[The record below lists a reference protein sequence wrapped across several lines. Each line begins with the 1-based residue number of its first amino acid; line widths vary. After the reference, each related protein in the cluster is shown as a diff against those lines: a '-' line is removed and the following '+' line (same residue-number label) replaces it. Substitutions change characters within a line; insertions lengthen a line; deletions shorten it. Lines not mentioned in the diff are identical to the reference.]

1 MISFSF
7 IHNEN
12 KYTEELIKLLN
23 SQWPRS
29 EYSRKASIEKSNDNF
44 PLYLIMK
51 LKNDDEQTN
60 SETEEIIGCLTIS
73 TVLNNDKDSNVSL
86 LLENVLIKS
95 KYRGKGYGKI
105 IMVEGHKIMKE
116 KGFKISY
123 LSTNDQKEFYKTFG
137 YIECDPISTSNFS
150 SNSGGNNINDQSN
163 KEVNEETIDDSE
175 KVSNLLRIFGGN
187 SKLKKANTNLV
198 WMKLN
203 LE

>member
-1 MISFSF
+1 MISFSY

-44 PLYLIMK
+44 PFYLIMK
-51 LKNDDEQTN
+51 LKNEELIGE
-60 SETEEIIGCLTIS
+60 ETEEVIGCLTVS
-73 TVLNNDKDSNVSL
+73 TILNNYNDSNVSL

-95 KYRGKGYGKI
+95 KYRGKGYGKL
-105 IMVEGHKIMKE
+105 IMTEGHKIMKK
-116 KGFKISY
+116 KGYKISY

-150 SNSGGNNINDQSN
+150 GSSIN
-163 KEVNEETIDDSE
+163 KEKNEDNIDDSE
-175 KVSNLLRIFGGN
+175 KISNLLRIFGGN
-187 SKLKKANTNLV
+187 SKLKKTNTNLV

>member
-1 MISFSF
+1 MTSFSF
-7 IHNEN
+7 IHNES

-29 EYSRKASIEKSNDNF
+29 EYSRKASIDKSNDNF

-51 LKNDDEQTN
+51 LKNNDEK
-60 SETEEIIGCLTIS
+60 EEIIGCLTIS
-73 TVLNNDKDSNVSL
+73 TILNNDKDSNISL

-95 KYRGKGYGKI
+95 NYRGKGYGKI
-105 IMVEGHKIMKE
+105 IMKQGHKIMKE
-116 KGFKISY
+116 KDFKISY

-150 SNSGGNNINDQSN
+150 SNSEK
-163 KEVNEETIDDSE
+163 KETNEDTIDDSE

-187 SKLKKANTNLV
+187 SKLKKTTNANLV

>member
-1 MISFSF
+1 MISFSY

-44 PLYLIMK
+44 PFYLIMI
-51 LKNDDEQTN
+51 LKNDELIVE
-60 SETEEIIGCLTIS
+60 ETEEVIGCLTIS
-73 TVLNNDKDSNVSL
+73 TVLNNDKDSSVSL

-95 KYRGKGYGKI
+95 RYRGKGYGKLL
-105 IMVEGHKIMKE
+105 MTEGHKTMKK
-116 KGFKISY
+116 KGYKISY
-123 LSTNDQKEFYKTFG
+123 LSTHDQKEFYKTFG
-137 YIECDPISTSNFS
+137 YIECDPILTSNFS
-150 SNSGGNNINDQSN
+150 SGSNSTGSSSSD
-163 KEVNEETIDDSE
+163 KEKNEDNIDDNE

-187 SKLKKANTNLV
+187 SKLKKTNSNLV

>member
-1 MISFSF
+1 MISFSY
-7 IHNEN
+7 IHNDN

-44 PLYLIMK
+44 PFYLIMK
-51 LKNDDEQTN
+51 LKNDEPIVE
-60 SETEEIIGCLTIS
+60 ETEEVIGCLTIS

-95 KYRGKGYGKI
+95 KYRGKGYGKL
-105 IMVEGHKIMKE
+105 IMTEGHKIMRK
-116 KGFKISY
+116 KGYKISY
-123 LSTNDQKEFYKTFG
+123 LSTNDKQEFYKMFG

-150 SNSGGNNINDQSN
+150 GSSIN
-163 KEVNEETIDDSE
+163 KIEKNEDNIDDSE

-187 SKLKKANTNLV
+187 SKLKKTNTNLV

>member
-1 MISFSF
+1 MISFSY
-7 IHNEN
+7 IHNDS

-29 EYSRKASIEKSNDNF
+29 EYSRKASIEKSNDNL

-51 LKNDDEQTN
+51 LKNDDQID
-60 SETEEIIGCLTIS
+60 EIIGCLTIS
-73 TVLNNDKDSNVSL
+73 TVLNNDKDSNVSV

-95 KYRGKGYGKI
+95 KYRGKGYGKV
-105 IMVEGHKIMKE
+105 IMKEGHKIMKE
-116 KGFKISY
+116 KGFRISY

-137 YIECDPISTSNFS
+137 YIECDPISTSNFGGS
-150 SNSGGNNINDQSN
+150 SINNG
-163 KEVNEETIDDSE
+163 ETNEDTVDNSE

-187 SKLKKANTNLV
+187 SKLKKSGSDLV
-198 WMKLN
+198 WMKIN

>member
-1 MISFSF
+1 MISFSY
-7 IHNEN
+7 IHNDN
-12 KYTEELIKLLN
+12 KYIEELIKLLN

-44 PLYLIMK
+44 PFYLIMK
-51 LKNDDEQTN
+51 LKNDELTVE
-60 SETEEIIGCLTIS
+60 ETEEVIGCLTIS

-95 KYRGKGYGKI
+95 KYRGKGYGKLLMI
-105 IMVEGHKIMKE
+105 EGHKIMKK
-116 KGFKISY
+116 KGYKISY
-123 LSTNDQKEFYKTFG
+123 LSTNDKQEFYKTFG

-150 SNSGGNNINDQSN
+150 SCISSNSSGSSSIS
-163 KEVNEETIDDSE
+163 KEKNEDNIDDSE

-187 SKLKKANTNLV
+187 SKLKKTNTNLV